1 MYLTTGSTIA
11 TGDRAMRLTGLRMSA
26 DMFGMLGTSPFLGR
40 TFEAREAAAGSDG
53 VVIFSYAVWQQL
65 FAGEP
70 DIIGRTV
77 MLDARAYEVLGVMP
91 PDFRFPDPYIQYWVP
106 YVFPAGRG
114 ALLQRTSP
122 IARLRRGVAP
132 ETAAAEVASILRR
145 RRQDAGLQASAAP
158 QVQVIRI
165 HEQLVAPVKP
175 ALLVLAGAVG
185 CVLIIACVNVANL
198 LLARTVARRREIAVR
213 RALGASNGRLARQA
227 LTESVLL
234 ALIGGV
240 AAVALAAA
248 AVGSLRAI
256 GLGLQRRD
264 LGVGVGIPR
273 LDEVGLDIP
282 VLLFTLAAS
291 VLTGLLFGVAPAFR
305 HSRGTPLHALR
316 GVAASTVS
324 GFDLLRRQP
333 GQGLLVVVEI
343 AMAVILL
350 VGGGL
355 LLRSFAKLSNVD
367 LGYEP
372 SNILT
377 FRVSVPGGRAAAAR
391 SAALAEDLVERLV
404 SVPGVRGAAYAEH
417 LPLVQT
423 RSGVPLRR
431 TPDFP
436 TGPPPPP
443 GAANAPQF
451 ADVHVVSRDFLGVLG
466 MRLAAGRG
474 FRAGDGAGQPPV
486 MLVNE
491 TLARSGWFAGNPI
504 GQRIYAI
511 GRTPWEIVGIVEDVR
526 QYGLDQQPAPQVFVD
541 LRQLPGPAGATGAVE
556 YFAIRLVGER
566 TDMVPTL
573 RELVRQ
579 LDDVATVESVATMEQ
594 LVSNAV
600 ARPRLYTVLLG
611 LFAAIAAAL
620 AVIGVSGVMAYAVA
634 QRTREVGI
642 RLALGAQRAAVLRL
656 ILGQSLLLT
665 ALGIVVGLAGAA
677 GLSRYLERFLF
688 GIAPLDV
695 VTFAAVALTF
705 TLAAALAAVVP
716 ARRAMRVDPAVAL
729 RSE

>member
-1 MYLTTGSTIA
+1 VEIVSI
-11 TGDRAMRLTGLRMSA
+11 
-26 DMFGMLGTSPFLGR
+26 LGR
-40 TFEAREAAAGSDG
+40 
-53 VVIFSYAVWQQL
+53 
-65 FAGEP
+65 
-70 DIIGRTV
+70 
-77 MLDARAYEVLGVMP
+77 M
-91 PDFRFPDPYIQYWVP
+91 
-106 YVFPAGRG
+106 
-114 ALLQRTSP
+114 
-122 IARLRRGVAP
+122 
-132 ETAAAEVASILRR
+132 
-145 RRQDAGLQASAAP
+145 RQDSGVQGTAAP
-158 QVQVIRI
+158 QVQVVRI
-165 HEQLVAPVKP
+165 HDQLVAPVKP

-198 LLARTVARRREIAVR
+198 LLARTVARRRELAVR

-234 ALIGGV
+234 ALAGGV
-240 AAVALAAA
+240 AAIALAAG
-248 AVGSLRAI
+248 AVGVLRAI

-264 LGVGVGIPR
+264 LGVGAGIPR
-273 LDEVGLDIP
+273 LDEVGLDMP
-282 VLLFTLAAS
+282 VLLFTLAVS
-291 VLTGLLFGVAPAFR
+291 VLTGLLFGVAPVFR
-305 HSRGTPLHALR
+305 RSRGIPLQALR
-316 GVAASTVS
+316 GGASSPIS
-324 GFDLLRRQP
+324 GFDLLRRQR

-343 AMAVILL
+343 AVAVILL
-350 VGGGL
+350 VGGGV

-377 FRVSVPGGRAAAAR
+377 FRVSVPGGRAAAAH
-391 SAALAEDLVERLV
+391 SATLAEDLVARLA
-404 SVPGVRGAAYAEH
+404 SVPGVVGAAYGEH

-436 TGPPPPP
+436 PGPPPPP

-451 ADVHVVSRDFLGVLG
+451 TDVHVVSRDFLSVMGI
-466 MRLAAGRG
+466 RLAAGRG
-474 FRAGDGAGQPPV
+474 FLASDGAGQPPV

-491 TLARSGWFAGNPI
+491 TLARSGWFGGNPI

-511 GRTPWEIVGIVEDVR
+511 GRRPWEVVGIVKDVR

-556 YFAIRLVGER
+556 YFAVRVINDR
-566 TDMVPTL
+566 TDIVPTL

-620 AVIGVSGVMAYAVA
+620 AVIGVAGVMAFAVA

-642 RLALGAQRAAVLRL
+642 RLALGARRAAVLRL
-656 ILGQSLLLT
+656 ILGQSLMLIG
-665 ALGIVVGLAGAA
+665 LGIVVGLAGAA
-677 GLSRYLERFLF
+677 GLSRYLERMLF
-688 GIAPLDV
+688 GIEPLDAL
-695 VTFAAVALTF
+695 TFAAVALMF
-705 TLAAALAAVVP
+705 AWAAALAALVP
-716 ARRAMRVDPAVAL
+716 ARRAMRVDPAMAL
-729 RSE
+729 RCE